1 MADLVIMKVK
11 ELRLAL
17 QGLDDDADVTAID
30 SEQNNCWNIIECRTT
45 DKDTT
50 YIDLVVEGI

>member
-1 MADLVIMKVK
+1 MKVK

-17 QGLDDDADVTAID
+17 AGLDDDADVTAID
-30 SEQNNCWNIIECRTT
+30 KDQNNCYNITECRTT

>member
-1 MADLVIMKVK
+1 MKVK

-30 SEQNNCWNIIECRTT
+30 KDQNNCYNITECRTT